1 MTCADLGPLVSLATH
16 ARKSCCGNGGVNKF
30 ACVRALYAASQLTPE
45 TLRFRSSLRGATRT
59 FISVL
64 HSLIP
69 RISAAIMEID
79 RGDDGDGD
87 THTGQAPRDRAIPS
101 FASIPPLSPSME
113 ESEDR
118 LDDSRSTQQGCAK
131 CTADGLEVYY

>member
-1 MTCADLGPLVSLATH
+1 
-16 ARKSCCGNGGVNKF
+16 
-30 ACVRALYAASQLTPE
+30 
-45 TLRFRSSLRGATRT
+45 
-59 FISVL
+59 
-64 HSLIP
+64 
-69 RISAAIMEID
+69 MEID

-118 LDDSRSTQQGCAK
+118 LDDSRSTNKAAQSVLQMDLK
-131 CTADGLEVYY
+131 YTIDNTKGL